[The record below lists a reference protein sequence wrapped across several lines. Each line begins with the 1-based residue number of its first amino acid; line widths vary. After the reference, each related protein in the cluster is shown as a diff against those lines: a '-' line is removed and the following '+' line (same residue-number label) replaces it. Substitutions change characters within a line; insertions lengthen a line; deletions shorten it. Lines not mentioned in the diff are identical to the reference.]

1 MNAREC
7 VDWVWGR
14 WVYVPWARPARG
26 RTVAQGSPAAQGSP
40 VAHKSHGAVGLSAQN
55 TLREKRLALARRSG
69 KSPGPL
75 MAARRCDGRHIKQ
88 ALSPHQGGGDMGRGA
103 GGGEW
108 YLRQC

>member
-14 WVYVPWARPARG
+14 WVYVPWARPRAG
-26 RTVAQGSPAAQGSP
+26 RTVAQGSPAAQGKP

-69 KSPGPL
+69 KSPGPF
-75 MAARRCDGRHIKQ
+75 DGRAAVRRPTHQ
-88 ALSPHQGGGDMGRGA
+88 TSVESPSRGRRYGSGSRWGGVVP
-103 GGGEW
+103 
-108 YLRQC
+108 

>member
-14 WVYVPWARPARG
+14 WVYVPWARPRAWPHCRS
-26 RTVAQGSPAAQGSP
+26 GSPAAQGSP

-75 MAARRCDGRHIKQ
+75 MAAR
-88 ALSPHQGGGDMGRGA
+88 GA
-103 GGGEW
+103 TADTSNK
-108 YLRQC
+108 R